1 MKKFNSFRV
10 SIQKRDTMV
19 KASISLRRITLQNF
33 IDFHSERKLIATIAV
48 DIDTNLD
55 IFSCKKGAKMPEHKI
70 RSLDYNQVYDE
81 AVRQI

>member
-1 MKKFNSFRV
+1 M
-10 SIQKRDTMV
+10 
-19 KASISLRRITLQNF
+19 RRITLQNF
-33 IDFHSERKLIATIAV
+33 IDFHSERELITPIAV

-81 AVRQI
+81 AVRQIYYVIAGRGCPELEK